1 MNNDSILDMGDIK
14 VVQGNYVRLHNLTEQ
29 EVNKLWYDTYT
40 KYENIETKSDNH
52 STIIS
57 IIPVLYV
64 LVIRRKDDGLTDIVS
79 NEARRAE
86 FDTISVRP
94 SSFRRIT
101 YVKHWKLLTKQLS

>member
-1 MNNDSILDMGDIK
+1 MFSLDSCMSGLYFMHGE
-14 VVQGNYVRLHNLTEQ
+14 LTEGLPKF
-29 EVNKLWYDTYT
+29 NAGY
-40 KYENIETKSDNH
+40 
-52 STIIS
+52 
-57 IIPVLYV
+57 YV

-101 YVKHWKLLTKQLS
+101 YVKH

>member
-1 MNNDSILDMGDIK
+1 MKIDIAIRNIRIIDRDILLLEKNDHRYLFFNRFMLKRLPLDSIP
-14 VVQGNYVRLHNLTEQ
+14 R
-29 EVNKLWYDTYT
+29 
-40 KYENIETKSDNH
+40 S
-52 STIIS
+52 S
-57 IIPVLYV
+57 YV

-101 YVKHWKLLTKQLS
+101 YVKHCKLLTKQLS